1 MDDHL
6 FAGPPPPTARRMVGR
21 RPVVLAGLL
30 GAATLAGC
38 STRSSE
44 PGSTS
49 TAGPAT
55 TAPAAADP
63 APTSN
68 GPEPEDTDSPS
79 SGPLEG
85 WTLEQ
90 KVGQLLMVGADTSGP
105 QMVSIDAVS
114 THHVGNVFISGQTRA
129 GAEPVRGVITTLTDL
144 VGPDTTHDAPLLVA
158 TDQEGGQVQV
168 LNGTGFS
175 SLPSASEQATMSADD
190 LLTKSR
196 AWGQELADAGV
207 TMNLAPVADL
217 VDGPNP
223 SSNGPIGK
231 WEREYGHDAATTLD
245 HATAF
250 ARGMEDAAAA
260 ALDPATTCA
269 RGMEDAGLVAT
280 YKHFPGLGRVTDN
293 TDTVAGVTDAV
304 TTRSGDPAVSVFADA
319 ITGGARVIMV
329 SSAIYSLIDSSAP
342 AVFSS
347 VVVTDMPR
355 GDLGFKG
362 VVITDDVSTAV
373 QVQDR
378 TPAQRAVQAV
388 RAGCDIV
395 LASADATVVADMARA
410 LVTEAQSDPA
420 LAERVDESAARVL
433 ALKNGS

>member
-21 RPVVLAGLL
+21 RPVVLTGLL

-38 STRSSE
+38 SSRGSE
-44 PGSTS
+44 HGSIS

-68 GPEPEDTDSPS
+68 DPEPEVTDSPS

-144 VGPDTTHDAPLLVA
+144 VGSDTTHDAPLLVA

-175 SLPSASEQATMSADD
+175 ALPSASEQAAMSADD

-231 WEREYGHDAATTLD
+231 WEREYGHDAAT
-245 HATAF
+245 
-250 ARGMEDAAAA
+250 
-260 ALDPATTCA
+260 ALDRATTFA

-347 VVVTDMPR
+347 VVVTDMLR

-362 VVITDDVSTAV
+362 VVITDDVSAAV

>member
-144 VGPDTTHDAPLLVA
+144 VGSDTTHDAPLLVA

-175 SLPSASEQATMSADD
+175 ALPSASEQAAMSADD

-231 WEREYGHDAATTLD
+231 WEREYGHDAAT
-245 HATAF
+245 
-250 ARGMEDAAAA
+250 
-260 ALDPATTCA
+260 ALDRATTFA

-347 VVVTDMPR
+347 VVVTDMLR

-362 VVITDDVSTAV
+362 VVITDDVSAAV
-373 QVQDR
+373 QVDAW
-378 TPAQRAVQAV
+378 TPAERAVQAV
-388 RAGCDIV
+388 KAGCDIV
-395 LASADATVVADMARA
+395 LASADATMAADMAEA
-410 LVTEAQSDPA
+410 LIAEAQADPA
-420 LAERVDESAARVL
+420 FAQRVDESATRVIS
-433 ALKNGS
+433 LKAGS

>member
-158 TDQEGGQVQV
+158 TDQEG
-168 LNGTGFS
+168 
-175 SLPSASEQATMSADD
+175 AR
-190 LLTKSR
+190 SR
-196 AWGQELADAGV
+196 
-207 TMNLAPVADL
+207 
-217 VDGPNP
+217 
-223 SSNGPIGK
+223 S
-231 WEREYGHDAATTLD
+231 
-245 HATAF
+245 
-250 ARGMEDAAAA
+250 
-260 ALDPATTCA
+260 
-269 RGMEDAGLVAT
+269 
-280 YKHFPGLGRVTDN
+280 
-293 TDTVAGVTDAV
+293 
-304 TTRSGDPAVSVFADA
+304 
-319 ITGGARVIMV
+319 
-329 SSAIYSLIDSSAP
+329 
-342 AVFSS
+342 
-347 VVVTDMPR
+347 
-355 GDLGFKG
+355 
-362 VVITDDVSTAV
+362 
-373 QVQDR
+373 
-378 TPAQRAVQAV
+378 
-388 RAGCDIV
+388 
-395 LASADATVVADMARA
+395 
-410 LVTEAQSDPA
+410 
-420 LAERVDESAARVL
+420 
-433 ALKNGS
+433 

>member
-1 MDDHL
+1 MDDHFL
-6 FAGPPPPTARRMVGR
+6 TGPCSSSAHRTVGR
-21 RPVVLAGLL
+21 RPVVLSGLL
-30 GAATLAGC
+30 GVASLAGC
-38 STRSSE
+38 GTKSPESDSQPTGD
-44 PGSTS
+44 PDATS
-49 TAGPAT
+49 
-55 TAPAAADP
+55 PAAETVESSP
-63 APTSN
+63 APDPGATAS
-68 GPEPEDTDSPS
+68 SS
-79 SGPLEG
+79 SGPLGG

-144 VGPDTTHDAPLLVA
+144 VGSDTTHDAPLLVA

-175 SLPSASEQATMSADD
+175 ALPSASEQAAMSADD

-231 WEREYGHDAATTLD
+231 WEREYGHDAAT
-245 HATAF
+245 
-250 ARGMEDAAAA
+250 
-260 ALDPATTCA
+260 ALDRATTFA

-304 TTRSGDPAVSVFADA
+304 TTRSGDPAVSVFAEA

-329 SSAIYSLIDSSAP
+329 SSAIYSAIDSSAP
-342 AVFSS
+342 ATFSS
-347 VVVTDMPR
+347 VVVTDMLR
-355 GDLGFKG
+355 GDLGFTG
-362 VVITDDVSTAV
+362 VVITDDVSAAV
-373 QVQDR
+373 QVDAW
-378 TPAQRAVQAV
+378 TPAERAVQAV
-388 RAGCDIV
+388 KAGCDIV
-395 LASADATVVADMARA
+395 LASADATMAADMAEA
-410 LVTEAQSDPA
+410 LIAEAQADPA
-420 LAERVDESAARVL
+420 FAQRVDESATRVIS
-433 ALKNGS
+433 LKAGS

>member
-38 STRSSE
+38 SSRGSE
-44 PGSTS
+44 HGSIS

-55 TAPAAADP
+55 TAPAPTDP

-68 GPEPEDTDSPS
+68 DPEPEVTDSPS

-105 QMVSIDAVS
+105 QIASIDAVS

-144 VGPDTTHDAPLLVA
+144 VGPDATHDTPLLVT

-217 VDGPNP
+217 VDGPSP

-250 ARGMEDAAAA
+250 ARGMEDA
-260 ALDPATTCA
+260 
-269 RGMEDAGLVAT
+269 GLIAT

-319 ITGGARVIMV
+319 ITGGAKVIMV

-347 VVVTDMPR
+347 VVVTDMLR

>member
-6 FAGPPPPTARRMVGR
+6 FAGPPPPTARRMVSR

-30 GAATLAGC
+30 GAALAGC
-38 STRSSE
+38 SSRGSE
-44 PGSTS
+44 HGSIS

-55 TAPAAADP
+55 TAPAPTDP

-68 GPEPEDTDSPS
+68 DPEPEVTDSPS

-105 QMVSIDAVS
+105 QIASIDAVS

-144 VGPDTTHDAPLLVA
+144 VGPDATHDTPLLVA

-175 SLPSASEQATMSADD
+175 ALPSASEQAAMSADD

-217 VDGPNP
+217 VDGPRP

-250 ARGMEDAAAA
+250 ARGMEDA
-260 ALDPATTCA
+260 
-269 RGMEDAGLVAT
+269 GLIAT

-347 VVVTDMPR
+347 VVVTDMLR
-355 GDLGFKG
+355 GDLGFQG
-362 VVITDDVSTAV
+362 VAISDDLGEAAAV
-373 QVQDR
+373 GNVKPGD
-378 TPAQRAVQAV
+378 RAVRFFA
-388 RAGCDIV
+388 AGGDLLIN
-395 LASADATVVADMARA
+395 ADPSLMDEMLKATITWAAENPGNANR
-410 LVTEAQSDPA
+410 
-420 LAERVDESAARVL
+420 LAESAGRVL
-433 ALKNGS
+433 ALKESAGLLNCG

>member
-1 MDDHL
+1 
-6 FAGPPPPTARRMVGR
+6 MV
-21 RPVVLAGLL
+21 LTGLL
-30 GAATLAGC
+30 GVASLAGC
-38 STRSSE
+38 GSLSSKPRPASTDD
-44 PGSTS
+44 PGTMSPTAAPEDFSTES
-49 TAGPAT
+49 
-55 TAPAAADP
+55 APAASASATP
-63 APTSN
+63 N
-68 GPEPEDTDSPS
+68 
-79 SGPLEG
+79 PLDG

-105 QMVSIDAVS
+105 QIASIDAVS

-144 VGPDTTHDAPLLVA
+144 VGPDATHDTPLLVA

-217 VDGPNP
+217 VDGPSP

-250 ARGMEDAAAA
+250 ARGMEDA
-260 ALDPATTCA
+260 
-269 RGMEDAGLVAT
+269 GLIAT

-347 VVVTDMPR
+347 VVVTDMLR